1 MELFKHENRIYF
13 LAENNRFIEAFKE
26 SVFMS
31 KCSAKASFPVNQCQ
45 KSKPRLC
52 RSKFDP

>member
-1 MELFKHENRIYF
+1 MELFKHENQIYF
-13 LAENNRFIEAFKE
+13 LAENNRFIEALKE